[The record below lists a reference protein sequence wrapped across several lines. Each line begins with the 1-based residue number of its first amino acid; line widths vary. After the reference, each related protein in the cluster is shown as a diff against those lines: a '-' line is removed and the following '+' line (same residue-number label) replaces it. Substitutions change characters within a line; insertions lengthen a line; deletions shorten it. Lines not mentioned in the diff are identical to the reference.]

1 MPRARPPSP
10 LKRRLIAALL
20 VLGALA
26 GIVLMTGMRSPE
38 AFAQAGQRAA
48 ETAIRLAAPRLAT
61 WIASRRDALAPRC
74 LPPPPQIARQL
85 TPYFPSSLLEAVRFC
100 VGWSRETSG
109 APLLMAGTR
118 AMTLDHV
125 IVFRDQAIATDP
137 VIWAHE
143 LAHVRQYEQW
153 GVPGFSE
160 RYLRDWECVE
170 AAAWQVA
177 ADYKMW
183 ALETGRIE

>member
-1 MPRARPPSP
+1 M
-10 LKRRLIAALL
+10 LI
-20 VLGALA
+20 
-26 GIVLMTGMRSPE
+26 MGMRSPD
-38 AFAQAGQRAA
+38 ALAQAGQTVA
-48 ETAIRLAAPRLAT
+48 ESAIRLAAPRLAA
-61 WIASRRDALAPRC
+61 WIADRRDALAPRC
-74 LPPPPQIARQL
+74 LPPPTHMARQL
-85 TPYFPSSLLEAVRFC
+85 TPYFPPSFLEGVRFC
-100 VGWSRETSG
+100 VGWSRETGG
-109 APLLMAGTR
+109 APFLMAGTR

-143 LAHVRQYEQW
+143 LAHVRQYDEW
-153 GVPGFSE
+153 GVSGFSE
-160 RYLRDWECVE
+160 RYLRDPRGVE